1 MNKGTPESATST
13 GNRSHL
19 RGTVVEALCNDCG
32 TVRKCSSAF
41 LGLSSNRSLRCKTCR
56 DATEH
61 YRIDADCSWDW
72 REVDNAEQNLENA
85 TLFAQLEASL
95 ATLDRL
101 GIRFE
106 LVETD
111 EWYAKIWRERGRGSE
126 TCFIDLA
133 ADLTLAG
140 QVKYLAIAWEALLP
154 AAEGRWLNRWVQD
167 DEDPEMEWYS
177 ISWPRQ
183 S

>member
-1 MNKGTPESATST
+1 MNKGTPESATTT

-32 TVRKCSSAF
+32 TVRKCTSTF
-41 LGLSSNRSLRCKTCR
+41 LGLSSNRPLRCKTCG

-61 YRIDADCSWDW
+61 YRIDADCTWDW
-72 REVDNAEQNLENA
+72 REVDNAEQNVKNA

-95 ATLDRL
+95 VMLDRL

-106 LVETD
+106 LVESD

-126 TCFIDLA
+126 TRFIDLA

-140 QVKYLAIAWEALLP
+140 QVKYLASAWNYLLP
-154 AAEGRWLNRWVQD
+154 AAESHSLNPWVQD
-167 DEDPEMEWYS
+167 DEDPEMEWYC